1 MEQIT
6 NSTEQHDPFLPAY
19 LRKRIA
25 TAKTEEPQPSEAEQR
40 TETVEQQN
48 AETPPQTVETPKTED
63 NNEWKG
69 RLRKE
74 QERHKQTN
82 DKLLAEAA
90 ARQKAEQELADL
102 KAKQTTPTEPAPLPK
117 ATATQWS
124 DEELEELGL
133 VIGGDLGKKFAS
145 YLKGQPQTLP
155 DVNKVV
161 EEKLEQQQAQSAAQ
175 LKAQQWQKAVSEQVP
190 EIHGLLQNA
199 QFTDWA
205 YGKEVDYLGNTAM
218 QLILNA
224 GQTQNVALIPKIR
237 ALLDEFNQ
245 SKQPPQPPTTAP
257 PNKGAVTKTA
267 GAKPKMTAKDIAY
280 KQALI
285 RQGKTQE
292 LIAFLQK
299 FDQT

>member
-19 LRKRIA
+19 LRGKLA
-25 TAKTEEPQPSEAEQR
+25 TAKTEAPQPSETQTAE
-40 TETVEQQN
+40 ETVAQSTEPQSQN
-48 AETPPQTVETPKTED
+48 VEPPKTED

-74 QERHKQTN
+74 QESHKQTN
-82 DKLLAEAA
+82 DRLLAEVA

-102 KAKQTTPTEPAPLPK
+102 KAKQTAPTESAPLPE

-124 DEELEELGL
+124 DEELAELKYVL
-133 VIGGDLGKKFAS
+133 GDKAGEKLAH
-145 YLKGQPQTLP
+145 YLKGHPQSMP
-155 DVNKVV
+155 DVSKVV
-161 EEKLEQQQAQSAAQ
+161 EEKFEQQQAQSAAQ

-190 EIHGLLQNA
+190 EIHGLLQDA

-224 GQTQNVALIPKIR
+224 GQTQNVALVPKIR

-285 RQGKTQE
+285 RQGKTKE
-292 LIAFLQK
+292 LIAFLQR
-299 FDQT
+299 FDHT

>member
-6 NSTEQHDPFLPAY
+6 NSNEQHDPFLPAY
-19 LRKRIA
+19 LRKRLA
-25 TAKTEEPQPSEAEQR
+25 TAKTEEPQPSETQTE
-40 TETVEQQN
+40 ETVEQTTESQ
-48 AETPPQTVETPKTED
+48 PPNVELPKTEN

-74 QERHKQTN
+74 QEQHKQTSER
-82 DKLLAEAA
+82 LLAEVA

-102 KAKQTTPTEPAPLPK
+102 KAKQTTPTETAPLPT
-117 ATATQWS
+117 ATADDWT
-124 DEELEELGL
+124 DDELEDIS
-133 VIGGDLGKKFAS
+133 VAIGGKAGEKFVR
-145 YLKGQPQTLP
+145 YLKGHPQSMP

-161 EEKLEQQQAQSAAQ
+161 EEKFEQQQAQSAAQ
-175 LKAQQWQKAVSEQVP
+175 LKAQQWQKAISEQIP
-190 EIHGLLQNA
+190 EIHGLLQDA

-205 YGKEVDYLGNTAM
+205 YGREVDYLGNTAM
-218 QLILNA
+218 QLITNA
-224 GQTQNVALIPKIR
+224 GQTQNVALVPKIR

-245 SKQPPQPPTTAP
+245 SKQPPQPTTTAP

-299 FDQT
+299 FDHT

>member
-6 NSTEQHDPFLPAY
+6 NSNEQHDPFLPAY

-25 TAKTEEPQPSEAEQR
+25 TAKTEEPQPSETQTAE
-40 TETVEQQN
+40 ETVAQSTEPQSQN
-48 AETPPQTVETPKTED
+48 VETPKTED

-74 QERHKQTN
+74 QESHKQTN
-82 DKLLAEAA
+82 DRLLAEVA

-102 KAKQTTPTEPAPLPK
+102 KAKQSAPTETAPLPE

-124 DEELEELGL
+124 DEELEELKYAL
-133 VIGGDLGKKFAS
+133 GDKAGEKLAR
-145 YLKGQPQTLP
+145 YLKGQPQVMP

-161 EEKLEQQQAQSAAQ
+161 EEKFEQQQAQSVAQ
-175 LKAQQWQKAVSEQVP
+175 LKAQQWHNAVSEQIP
-190 EIHGLLQNA
+190 EIHGLLQDA

-205 YGKEVDYLGNTAM
+205 YGREVDYLGNTAM

-224 GQTQNVALIPKIR
+224 GQTQNVALVPKIR

-245 SKQPPQPPTTAP
+245 SKQPPPPPTTAP

-299 FDQT
+299 FDHT